1 MALRQPALHDPV
13 PAGVSETYVVVPDIQ
28 APFHDPRAVQAILDF
43 IKRVKPDGLM
53 CVGDE
58 IDLPS
63 VSRWHKDSATEY
75 TGSLMNDVKVTHD
88 IVAAFREALGKGK
101 PFHMSRSN
109 HGDRLGKYINKYAP
123 ALAEYAAPGGL
134 LDIPT
139 LVGYG
144 QLGVTYHRQPFE
156 FTAGWVLCHGDE
168 GNLSPLAGRT
178 ATNLAVS
185 KFGKS
190 VVCGH
195 THRAGSSA
203 QTTGVNGKTTT
214 LYGVEVGHVMD
225 LKKAHYM
232 KALSANWQQA
242 CGLVEANGKATA
254 ALALPIIQGKV
265 VMP

>member
-1 MALRQPALHDPV
+1 MP
-13 PAGVSETYVVVPDIQ
+13 ETYVVVPDIQ
-28 APFHDPRAVQAILDF
+28 APFHDPKAVRAVIDF
-43 IKRVKPDGLM
+43 IRRVKPDGLL

-63 VSRWHKDSATEY
+63 VSRWQKGREQEY
-75 TGSLMNDVKVTHD
+75 TTSLVKDIAITHD
-88 IVAAFREALGKGK
+88 IVADLRTVLGNDK

-109 HGDRLGKYINKYAP
+109 HGDRLANYINKYAP
-123 ALAEYAAPGGL
+123 ALAEFVAPEGI

-139 LVGYG
+139 LCGYPA
-144 QLGVTYHRQPFE
+144 LGIDYHRAPFE
-156 FTAGWVLCHGDE
+156 FTPGWVLCHGDE
-168 GNLSPLAGRT
+168 GSLSPLAGRT
-178 ATNLAVS
+178 ATNLAVN

-203 QTTGVNGKTTT
+203 HTTSVNGKVTQT
-214 LYGVEVGHVMD
+214 LHGVEVGHLMD

-232 KALSANWQQA
+232 KAHSANWQQA
-242 CGLVEANGKATA
+242 VGYVEANGKATA
-254 ALALPIIQGKV
+254 AVVAHIVNGKV